1 MRGMSSDRGA
11 IAVLTAIVAT
21 VLFGFG
27 ALVIDVGML
36 YAERRELQNGADAA
50 ALAVAQRCGS
60 DGCAGVSGAAI
71 ESDTQRYADGAAVDD
86 AENLVLCSDLQQLSP
101 CTPDVTDLP
110 EGTKGYVQALTRTGD
125 ATGTSLV
132 PAVLGRVV
140 DSDYDGQTVSATALA
155 AWGVPARMRSLPLT
169 FSRCEFNA
177 LTDNRTTFAPAP
189 PYPNGKTYPVGWQ
202 EDLVFFKRPVNSA
215 WPAPI
220 DPSDPVCT
228 GLHTKGPGADA
239 PGGFGWLPVTDDECE
254 VTTTAGE
261 PIGGN
266 PGVGVPQPCRTE
278 LVDEIGHV
286 VALPVYRFTNDLG
299 GSNVSYEID
308 GYAAFL
314 ITGYRIRGN
323 GVFLEKRSFVTNK
336 FCTDGIPKDW
346 PNAGSMDCISGYFVS
361 GVVRGRGAIGPGEDL
376 GARVVQLLR

>member
-1 MRGMSSDRGA
+1 MRRVNGDSGA

-60 DGCAGVSGAAI
+60 DGCEGISGAAI
-71 ESDTQRYADGAAVDD
+71 TSNAQRYADGAALDG
-86 AENLVLCSDLQQLSP
+86 AENLALCSDLAQLSP
-101 CTPDVTDLP
+101 CSPALPDLP
-110 EGTKGYVQALTRTGD
+110 EGTEGHVRALTRTGD
-125 ATGTSLV
+125 VTGTAMV
-132 PAVLGRVV
+132 PAVLGRVI
-140 DSDYDGQTVSATALA
+140 DSDYDGQTVSAAAVA
-155 AWGVPARMRSLPLT
+155 AWGVPARMRTLPLT

-177 LTDNRTTFAPAP
+177 LTGNRTTFAPPP
-189 PYPNGKTYPVGWQ
+189 PYPNGKTHPVGWE
-202 EDLVFFKRPVNSA
+202 EDLVFFKRPVDAA

-220 DPSDPVCT
+220 DLTDPACA

-239 PGGFGWLPVTDDECE
+239 PGGFGWLPLTDERCE
-254 VTTTAGE
+254 VATTAGA

-278 LVDEIGHV
+278 LADEIGHV
-286 VALPVYRFTNDLG
+286 VGLPVYRFTNDLG
-299 GSNVSYEID
+299 GSNVAYEID

-314 ITGYRIRGN
+314 LTGYRIRGN
-323 GVFLEKRSFVTNK
+323 GVFLEKRSFVTNR
-336 FCTDGIPKDW
+336 FCTDDIPKDW
-346 PNAGSMDCISGYFVS
+346 PNRSSMDCISGYFVS

-376 GARVVQLLR
+376 GARVVQLIR